1 MKCLGGLFCS
11 RFPFFSSGPPALSA
25 IAAARAGTSEGSAA
39 PAPLPS
45 RPEARLPPLSPRPSS
60 PASPS
65 PPAAAPGLV
74 HLPAKGGGDRGP
86 ASRSA
91 GGLGKG
97 GRCGARPGRRRRPDS
112 SALAFSFAPSPV
124 SASLGWAGQG
134 RAGPGVGCSRPA
146 GEALAAAPCRCNS
159 KFCSSPVL
167 RLPGKELDSARR
179 RSAGWRA
186 GIRRCPLRSPR
197 LSPPRVER
205 RPRPPASPPRPSPS
219 PSRPVPRNAPW
230 RAAPPGRGE
239 GGEGPRPA
247 APPWRGRGCRGGRER
262 AGTPLLGVGAR
273 RTENLWRQRFLPPA
287 AGKLP

>member
-134 RAGPGVGCSRPA
+134 RAGPGRGWDVPA
-146 GEALAAAPCRCNS
+146 PPVRRWQPLLAAARASFALLRSCACRG
-159 KFCSSPVL
+159 KSST
-167 RLPGKELDSARR
+167 LPAAAPRAGGPGSAAARSARR
-179 RSAGWRA
+179 GFRLLGSSAGR
-186 GIRRCPLRSPR
+186 GH
-197 LSPPRVER
+197 
-205 RPRPPASPPRPSPS
+205 RPPPPPLPVPV
-219 PSRPVPRNAPW
+219 PSRSEKCPVASGPAG
-230 RAAPPGRGE
+230 PGRRRRGAAA
-239 GGEGPRPA
+239 GGSAVEGPRLPWWSGGGGDASAWRWSPA
-247 APPWRGRGCRGGRER
+247 H
-262 AGTPLLGVGAR
+262 
-273 RTENLWRQRFLPPA
+273 
-287 AGKLP
+287 